1 MTMEI
6 KSKTPQRHLRPLIKI
21 ISLVGLVISVGC
33 ATKVLEVDQEKVQ
46 QMEENREYDNLIKVE
61 QLPDEE
67 SGQAALEE
75 QAEKTT
81 EEKKP
86 EEAKPDPKKD
96 KKPKVKKAPPKKK
109 TPKKTVTKKDKK
121 KKMTQSKKRQ
131 PEHEDSENFNGRRP
145 LVDPFRVGEK
155 VRFSMTYF
163 NITAGYMDLMVKPFV
178 QVNGKKAYHFEV
190 DIKSSTFFNRIYA
203 VDDKATTYL
212 DYETLLPFNLDIRVR
227 ESKQIKEI
235 RSFLDNE
242 KLVGSYWEKK
252 VTKEKGEQEKSV
264 KWDIKPYSQNVI
276 SAVYYLR
283 AFTLKPGKELAF
295 RVADDGKNY
304 MFKGKVLRKEKLK
317 TEIGK
322 LDTIVVKPEI
332 SIGGVF
338 KPTGDILIWLTD
350 DDRKFPVRIESKIK
364 IGTII
369 AKLKSLEPGIREK

>member
-1 MTMEI
+1 MVMTKNSI
-6 KSKTPQRHLRPLIKI
+6 NFKLALLVALWG
-21 ISLVGLVISVGC
+21 ISGC
-33 ATKVLEVDQEKVQ
+33 ATKVLEYDKVDQLEQ
-46 QMEENREYDNLIKVE
+46 NEEYEDLMKVE
-61 QLPDEE
+61 QLPAEE
-67 SGQAALEE
+67 SGKAALEV
-75 QAEKTT
+75 QKQTGKGQS
-81 EEKKP
+81 KKVDDPPMKGP
-86 EEAKPDPKKD
+86 EDQLPPRSTIKLQ
-96 KKPKVKKAPPKKK
+96 PPKTPSKKKVQQKASKTQVK
-109 TPKKTVTKKDKK
+109 TPLKKK
-121 KKMTQSKKRQ
+121 KKMPDKRL
-131 PEHEDSENFNGRRP
+131 PEHEDSENFDGRRP

-155 VRFSMTYF
+155 IRFSMTYF

-235 RSFLDNE
+235 RSFLNNE
-242 KLVGSYWEKK
+242 TLEGSYWEKK
-252 VTKEKGEQEKSV
+252 VTKEKGEQEKSI
-264 KWDIKPYSQNVI
+264 KWKIKSYSQNVI

-283 AFTLKPGKELAF
+283 AFTLAPGKKLAF

-304 MFKGKVLRKEKLK
+304 MFKGNVLRKETLD

-322 LDTIVVKPEI
+322 LETIVVKPEI
-332 SIGGVF
+332 SLGGAF

-350 DDRKFPVRIESKIK
+350 DERKFPVRIESKIK

-369 AKLKSLEPGIREK
+369 AKLKSLDPGIKE

>member
-1 MTMEI
+1 M
-6 KSKTPQRHLRPLIKI
+6 
-21 ISLVGLVISVGC
+21 
-33 ATKVLEVDQEKVQ
+33 
-46 QMEENREYDNLIKVE
+46 
-61 QLPDEE
+61 
-67 SGQAALEE
+67 
-75 QAEKTT
+75 
-81 EEKKP
+81 
-86 EEAKPDPKKD
+86 
-96 KKPKVKKAPPKKK
+96 
-109 TPKKTVTKKDKK
+109 
-121 KKMTQSKKRQ
+121 
-131 PEHEDSENFNGRRP
+131 
-145 LVDPFRVGEK
+145 DPFRVGEK
-155 VRFSMTYF
+155 IRFSMTYF

-369 AKLKSLEPGIREK
+369 AKLKSLEPGIKEK